1 MDRDLR
7 KSKKII
13 EGAMETT
20 ATAIVQIDKAIAV
33 LEDGIVADEKHFDRI
48 TSQISMLE
56 HQLEEISCGLV
67 LKKAE
72 INKHKQLKDTI
83 AGFING
89 GSN

>member
-48 TSQISMLE
+48 TSQISLLE

-72 INKHKQLKDTI
+72 INKHKQLKDAI